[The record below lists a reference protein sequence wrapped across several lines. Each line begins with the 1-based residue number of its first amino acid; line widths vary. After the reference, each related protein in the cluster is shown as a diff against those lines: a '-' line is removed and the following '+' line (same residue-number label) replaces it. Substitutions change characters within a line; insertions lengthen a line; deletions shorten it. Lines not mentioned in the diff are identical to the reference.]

1 MILFLFINQN
11 HVTAMWCHFFEVM
24 AVLAPRLESHVWIDD
39 CAGNGVLVM
48 GPLNNSNKNDKDNSQ
63 SKDLQCLLISMV

>member
-24 AVLAPRLESHVWIDD
+24 TVLAPRLESHVWIDD
-39 CAGNGVLVM
+39 CAGM